1 MCLCSDA
8 EMFLEVVV
16 ITATM
21 MKAFPPQPAVYRGAE
36 QKRAVTTERMFLMD
50 LTETLLSK
58 W

>member
-1 MCLCSDA
+1 M
-8 EMFLEVVV
+8 EVVV

-36 QKRAVTTERMFLMD
+36 QKRAVTTERMFLTD